1 MAEKDLPNIVQRVE
15 AQREQSALT
24 DQVASIENEREAH
37 LRREYR
43 AGMIEVKSREF
54 LAAAA
59 DAVTDNVLIHAE
71 QRYIAAVERNRDELD
86 AERAEEDRAEIA
98 EFLKD
103 TQKLRGSTFK
113 QVGKVTAE
121 EVAAIALRPY
131 EKYEPKEA
139 PEPAT
144 PPPPAKKKIV
154 VVTKGG
160 LFRADKIEEFEV

>member
-1 MAEKDLPNIVQRVE
+1 MSDKDLPNIIQRVTE
-15 AQREQSALT
+15 QRDKSALT
-24 DQVASIENEREAH
+24 PQVAAIENEREAH
-37 LRREYR
+37 LRGEYR
-43 AGMIEVKSREF
+43 AGMIEIKAREF
-54 LAAAA
+54 SALAADSVA
-59 DAVTDNVLIHAE
+59 DTVLIDAE
-71 QRYIAAVERNRDELD
+71 QRYVAAVERNRDELD

-98 EFLKD
+98 DFLKD

-139 PEPAT
+139 PEPVV
-144 PPPPAKKKIV
+144 PPSPAKKKIV

-160 LFRADKIEEFEV
+160 LFRSTKVEEFEV